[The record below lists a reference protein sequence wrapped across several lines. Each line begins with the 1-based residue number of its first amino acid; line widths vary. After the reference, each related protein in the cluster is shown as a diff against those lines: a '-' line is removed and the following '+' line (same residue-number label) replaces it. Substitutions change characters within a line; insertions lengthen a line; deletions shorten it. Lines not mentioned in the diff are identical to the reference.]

1 MSHSYDHLSDADL
14 QVLIDVQRRNL
25 GLLEAQAAKFGSLLL
40 PLPLA
45 NEIGNIQH
53 ELVLLHCQLRQRG
66 AAPAGG
72 GPDRRAAYRL
82 VFDRFQAAQL
92 AIRRGC
98 GQEELH
104 QLALELNTSILRHAL
119 ELDAGDMALVSRCL
133 KALLYLRR
141 QLERAGEE
149 RRLRD
154 YAVTT
159 PLDAMAKTTDPLVN
173 RALANAAGLC
183 DELLGRFRAAG
194 GP

>member
-1 MSHSYDHLSDADL
+1 MAHSYDHLSAADL
-14 QVLIDVQRRNL
+14 QVLIDIQRRNL
-25 GLLEAQAAKFGSLLL
+25 GLLEAQAAQFGSLLL

-53 ELVLLHCQLRQRG
+53 ELVLLHSALRQRG
-66 AAPAGG
+66 AAPAAGG
-72 GPDRRAAYRL
+72 GPDRRQAYRL
-82 VFDRFQAAQL
+82 VFAQFQAAQL

-98 GQEELH
+98 DQNELQ
-104 QLALELNTSILRHAL
+104 QLTLALNTSILQHAL
-119 ELDAGDMALVSRCL
+119 ELDAGDMLLVARCL

-141 QLERAGEE
+141 QLERVGEE

-159 PLDAMAKTTDPLVN
+159 PLDAMAATTDPLVN

-183 DELLGRFRAAG
+183 EDLLGRFRAAAA
-194 GP
+194 